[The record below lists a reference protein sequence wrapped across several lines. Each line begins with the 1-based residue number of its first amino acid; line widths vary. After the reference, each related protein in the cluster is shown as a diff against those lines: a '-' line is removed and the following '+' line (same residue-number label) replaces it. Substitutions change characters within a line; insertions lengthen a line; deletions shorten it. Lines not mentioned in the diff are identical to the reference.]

1 MSRVT
6 FLSRVILLLLFIV
19 FSAQTLADSQLRS
32 SSVWQLENKQV
43 SSVFTIN
50 KDDAIQLLEVVKAKQ
65 PELIL
70 SSNISAQVTTQ
81 EGSGNNR
88 YLLDVL
94 AKKIDVYAQA
104 DPCLLTNKGILP
116 SAESHF
122 RFKLVYQC
130 KLLNESPQVDFSK
143 LFQLFTTHIH
153 LVKFTYTQSQSQSQS
168 QDQQYPDK
176 KSSQVLTSRKPEF
189 EFPLKIKQQ
198 DDSAEVETQFAYS
211 SSTFANYLMLGYE
224 HILIGSDHIAF
235 ILALLLLVSGY
246 RNIALLITGF
256 TLGHLLTL
264 SLMTLEV
271 MTPNGL
277 WVEALIGFSIALIAC
292 EAMIVQGSS
301 ARAIAVFGM
310 VMILALTLVLAINF
324 KQNSAIIIS
333 LLGLLVF
340 YSCYLMLT
348 EQQNHRLYWQVSI
361 TFLFGLIHGF
371 GFAGVLSEIGVPEN
385 DILSALVA
393 FNLGVELGQ
402 LSIVI
407 IVSIIARIFVK
418 TLLINKALFGQ
429 AYIKFFTQLSSTLLC
444 SLGVYWF
451 VSRTLMMV

>member
-19 FSAQTLADSQLRS
+19 FSAQTLSDSQLMS

-130 KLLNESPQVDFSK
+130 KLLTESPQVNFTR
-143 LFQLFTTHIH
+143 LFQLFATHIH
-153 LVKFTYTQSQSQSQS
+153 LVKFSSVHIQAQSQGEQYQHKQST
-168 QDQQYPDK
+168 
-176 KSSQVLTSRKPEF
+176 QVLTSRKSEF
-189 EFPLKIKQQ
+189 DFPLKIKKQ
-198 DDSAEVETQFAYS
+198 DDSAEVETEFSFS
-211 SSTFANYLMLGYE
+211 SSTFDKYLLLGYE

-235 ILALLLLVSGY
+235 ILALLLLVSGFK
-246 RNIALLITGF
+246 NIALLITGF
-256 TLGHLLTL
+256 TLGHMLTL

-340 YSCYLMLT
+340 YGCYLMLT

-371 GFAGVLSEIGVPEN
+371 GFAGVLNDIGVPKDN
-385 DILSALVA
+385 IVTALLA

-407 IVSIIARIFVK
+407 IVSIIVRIFVK

-451 VSRTLMMV
+451 VSRTLGFVEF

>member
-235 ILALLLLVSGY
+235 ILALLLLVSG
-246 RNIALLITGF
+246 
-256 TLGHLLTL
+256 
-264 SLMTLEV
+264 
-271 MTPNGL
+271 
-277 WVEALIGFSIALIAC
+277 
-292 EAMIVQGSS
+292 
-301 ARAIAVFGM
+301 
-310 VMILALTLVLAINF
+310 
-324 KQNSAIIIS
+324 
-333 LLGLLVF
+333 
-340 YSCYLMLT
+340 
-348 EQQNHRLYWQVSI
+348 
-361 TFLFGLIHGF
+361 
-371 GFAGVLSEIGVPEN
+371 
-385 DILSALVA
+385 
-393 FNLGVELGQ
+393 
-402 LSIVI
+402 
-407 IVSIIARIFVK
+407 
-418 TLLINKALFGQ
+418 
-429 AYIKFFTQLSSTLLC
+429 
-444 SLGVYWF
+444 
-451 VSRTLMMV
+451 

>member
-1 MSRVT
+1 
-6 FLSRVILLLLFIV
+6 
-19 FSAQTLADSQLRS
+19 
-32 SSVWQLENKQV
+32 
-43 SSVFTIN
+43 
-50 KDDAIQLLEVVKAKQ
+50 
-65 PELIL
+65 
-70 SSNISAQVTTQ
+70 
-81 EGSGNNR
+81 
-88 YLLDVL
+88 
-94 AKKIDVYAQA
+94 
-104 DPCLLTNKGILP
+104 
-116 SAESHF
+116 
-122 RFKLVYQC
+122 
-130 KLLNESPQVDFSK
+130 
-143 LFQLFTTHIH
+143 
-153 LVKFTYTQSQSQSQS
+153 
-168 QDQQYPDK
+168 
-176 KSSQVLTSRKPEF
+176 
-189 EFPLKIKQQ
+189 
-198 DDSAEVETQFAYS
+198 
-211 SSTFANYLMLGYE
+211 MLGYE

-277 WVEALIGFSIALIAC
+277 RDEALIGFSIALIAC

>member
-1 MSRVT
+1 
-6 FLSRVILLLLFIV
+6 
-19 FSAQTLADSQLRS
+19 
-32 SSVWQLENKQV
+32 
-43 SSVFTIN
+43 
-50 KDDAIQLLEVVKAKQ
+50 
-65 PELIL
+65 
-70 SSNISAQVTTQ
+70 
-81 EGSGNNR
+81 
-88 YLLDVL
+88 
-94 AKKIDVYAQA
+94 
-104 DPCLLTNKGILP
+104 
-116 SAESHF
+116 
-122 RFKLVYQC
+122 
-130 KLLNESPQVDFSK
+130 

-153 LVKFTYTQSQSQSQS
+153 LVKFTYNQTEFQTQE
-168 QDQQYPDK
+168 QQYPDK

-198 DDSAEVETQFAYS
+198 DNSAEVEPQFAFS
-211 SSTFANYLMLGYE
+211 SSTFANYLLLGYE

-246 RNIALLITGF
+246 RNIALIITGF
-256 TLGHLLTL
+256 TLGHMLTL

-277 WVEALIGFSIALIAC
+277 WVEVLIGFSIALIAC

-301 ARAIAVFGM
+301 ARAIAAFGM

-324 KQNSAIIIS
+324 IQNSAIIIS

-340 YSCYLMLT
+340 YGCYLMLS
-348 EQQNHRLYWQVSI
+348 EQQSHRLCWQVSI

-371 GFAGVLSEIGVPEN
+371 GFAGVLNDIGVPKDN
-385 DILSALVA
+385 IFTALLA

-407 IVSIIARIFVK
+407 IVSIIVQIFVQ
-418 TLLINKALFGQ
+418 TLLINKALFEQ

-451 VSRTLMMV
+451 VSRTLGFVEF